1 MALYYLGCGEDIVD
15 PVLSDCPTTELG
27 DIRSVFIVNT
37 SFTFTDI
44 TSTAEWT
51 TGINNRDIYVYPYA
65 KGSLDIAEN
74 EQPGFGDQPTTIDGY
89 EFTINSMHPDYA
101 AMWPH
106 WNSLKKTKNWKVG
119 YRTETQVHLSDN
131 AAQINA
137 KPPIGEDK
145 KGAVLWNVVFKFS
158 QDFAPR
164 PYDMPTGVFDEVI
177 AVS

>member
-1 MALYYLGCGEDIVD
+1 MALYYLGCAEDIID

-37 SFTFTDI
+37 DFAFTDI
-44 TSTAEWT
+44 SSTAEWT
-51 TGINNRDIYVYPYA
+51 AGIAARNIYVYPYA
-65 KGSLDIAEN
+65 KGSLEISEN
-74 EQPGFGDQPTTIDGY
+74 EQPGFGDQPTTIEGY
-89 EFTINSMHPDYA
+89 EFTLNTMHPDYA

-106 WNSLKKTKNWKVG
+106 WDSLKNSKNWKVG
-119 YRTETQVHLSDN
+119 YRTQTQVHLSDG

-158 QDFAPR
+158 QRFSPR
-164 PYDMPTGVFDEVI
+164 PMDKPDGVFNEVI